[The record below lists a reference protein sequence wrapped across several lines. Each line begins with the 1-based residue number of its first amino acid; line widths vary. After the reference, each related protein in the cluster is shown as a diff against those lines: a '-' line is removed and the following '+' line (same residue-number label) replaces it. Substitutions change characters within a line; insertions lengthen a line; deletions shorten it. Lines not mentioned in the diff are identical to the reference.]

1 MWFFFPLNYT
11 RVVFIHFKE
20 KKVLN
25 NAYFFGFSF
34 VIYIARRTQHGPLVI
49 EQLLGVGEKVDSEM
63 DCLGELP
70 PLIQLINDNDA
81 TLHWT
86 LEIDL
91 GIHLH
96 WLTDTS
102 RHARRTVRRGY
113 CC

>member
-25 NAYFFGFSF
+25 HPYFFGFSF

-70 PLIQLINDNDA
+70 PLIQLINDA
-81 TLHWT
+81 TLHWRLT
-86 LEIDL
+86 WDYTHT
-91 GIHLH
+91 GSRIHRGTH
-96 WLTDTS
+96 V
-102 RHARRTVRRGY
+102 VR
-113 CC
+113 CDEATAAD